1 MNGVVVLP
9 IESEV
14 KDAIEKIEEKVEK
27 HSDEINQLKIN
38 CAVTNQRLDNI
49 EKLQENIERGQIKN
63 RELSLQNFNNMN
75 QILNKNT
82 DSILA
87 LSNNFLAYLTEKDN
101 NITEENLNVGWNKRE
116 IKIAVITG
124 VVTVISLAF
133 GLYQALI

>member
-1 MNGVVVLP
+1 MVVLP

-38 CAVTNQRLDNI
+38 YAVTNQRLDNI
-49 EKLQENIERGQIKN
+49 EKLQENIEKGQIKN
-63 RELSLQNFNNMN
+63 REISLQNFNNMN